1 MYVLFGTIFIVGKIG
16 IQASQPYFLTSMR
29 MFLAGSL
36 ILGYLFLTKKSCL
49 RVPKKLWKIVFLIA
63 FFNVALTNAFEFWGL
78 QYMNAGKTS
87 LIYSLSLFIS
97 AIFAYFS
104 CTEQMTLKKWI
115 GLFVGII
122 PLSPLMLEPW
132 TQESFLEYNSL
143 ELLAEG
149 ALLISAVT
157 CVIGGHFFKKITVT
171 HQI

>member
-1 MYVLFGTIFIVGKIG
+1 MYWIIVFVLFNKLNLNFAILLLC
-16 IQASQPYFLTSMR
+16 P
-29 MFLAGSL
+29 LAAHL
-36 ILGYLFLTKKSCL
+36 
-49 RVPKKLWKIVFLIA
+49 
-63 FFNVALTNAFEFWGL
+63 E
-78 QYMNAGKTS
+78 
-87 LIYSLSLFIS
+87 S